1 MDKKKKMTKEEKIK
15 RGKAVALATLASAA
29 LWYNTN
35 KESQYQ
41 NDKVLI
47 NIEEIKEKPN
57 TTSEKQLNKTRQEL
71 QALLETSRNENYNLI
86 VEKVA
91 QAFSVENADVSIIED
106 EEDKENVGIAIAKNE
121 ETYEYR
127 KNLNIDKTENELKE
141 ERKTLKEL
149 PNEIVELLDDYNWIN
164 DTIERFDK
172 EELTERQLEEIEKE
186 LKVVREYY
194 VDCKDMIVKV
204 SGDGS
209 LNITSFT
216 KETKE
221 EKREKVK
228 EEEKTKQSYNPKDVK
243 VSFKDNYKVPVQ
255 LLNKKVNKDTN
266 SLNKQKEEQERC

>member
-1 MDKKKKMTKEEKIK
+1 MDKKKKLTKEEKAK
-15 RGKAVALATLASAA
+15 RRKTFALAMLASTT

-41 NDKVLI
+41 NDKILT

-57 TTSEKQLNKTRQEL
+57 NISEKQLNKTKQEL

-86 VEKVA
+86 VEKVS

-106 EEDKENVGIAIAKNE
+106 EKDKENVGISVSQNE

-127 KNLNIDKTENELKE
+127 KKLNIDKTEKELKE
-141 ERKTLKEL
+141 EKRTIKEL
-149 PNEIVELLDDYNWIN
+149 PEEMVELLDDYNWIN
-164 DTIERFDK
+164 DTIVRFDK
-172 EELTERQLEEIEKE
+172 ENLTEKQLEEIEKE

-194 VDCKDMIVKV
+194 VDCKDMIVKI

-221 EKREKVK
+221 EKRENV
-228 EEEKTKQSYNPKDVK
+228 EEEKNTSQGDDSKNAK
-243 VSFKDNYKVPVQ
+243 VSFENKYKVKVPQ
-255 LLNKKVNKDTN
+255 LKRNETATNNLNKP
-266 SLNKQKEEQERC
+266 KEDQERC